1 MDMNEGDIKLLWQ
14 QSQLKIDALVQVN
27 RKAEE
32 DITRLKVNSLLGSMK
47 PVKIFAILA
56 GIFWVIIVGG
66 FIADRFINHFS
77 ATSPFLLFA
86 GSVQVLLTAL
96 AVGMYAYQLYLIRSI
111 DFSEPVLVIQER
123 LAKLITS
130 TLNVT
135 RILFLQ
141 LPLWQMFFWNETM
154 FRKENL
160 GWWIM
165 NIFMTIAFTY
175 VAFWLFS
182 NIKMEN
188 KDKRWFKWLFNG
200 PEWKPVMES
209 VEMLKEVEAL
219 RKGEVGG

>member
-1 MDMNEGDIKLLWQ
+1 MNELDLKMLWQ
-14 QSQLKIDALVQVN
+14 QSQQKIEALVRVN

-32 DITRLKVNSLLGSMK
+32 DITRLKVNSLLGTMK
-47 PVKIFAILA
+47 PVKIFAIVA
-56 GIFWVIIVGG
+56 GMLWVLVIGG

-86 GSVQVLLTAL
+86 GSVQVFLTAL
-96 AVGMYAYQLYLIRSI
+96 AVGMYIYQLYLIQSI
-111 DFSEPVLVIQER
+111 DFSQPVLVIQQR

-141 LPLWQMFFWNETM
+141 LPLWTMFFWHDAM
-154 FRKENL
+154 FIPENKV
-160 GWWIM
+160 WWIM
-165 NIFMTIAFTY
+165 NIVKTILFT
-175 VAFWLFS
+175 ALAIWLFV
-182 NIKMEN
+182 NIKIEN

-209 VEMLKEVEAL
+209 VEMLKQIENF
-219 RKGEVGG
+219 